1 MNTGIRII
9 QTTLPGAWIE
19 AEVGAF
25 AQSIL
30 EVGAACIQ
38 HSFIQSTYKW
48 EGVIESSTEW
58 RLQLKVSEPHF
69 DKVLTALRETHPYD
83 VPQIIHWVAE
93 STQEYA
99 DWVDSD

>member
-1 MNTGIRII
+1 MNAGIRII
-9 QTTLPGAWIE
+9 QTTLPGTWIE

-25 AQSIL
+25 AQLML
-30 EVGAACIQ
+30 EAGAACVQ
-38 HSFIQSTYKW
+38 HSPTQSTYKW
-48 EGVIESSTEW
+48 KGVIESSSEW
-58 RLQLKVSEPHF
+58 GLQLKVSGSHF
-69 DKVLTALRETHPYD
+69 DNVLTALREIHPYD